1 MQTTRTVLVSVL
13 IVVGA
18 AACGSDEQSADTTST
33 AVSTTTTSSI
43 VVETTTTT
51 SAPASTVAETTTTA
65 APTTTVAP
73 TTVATTPPT
82 TVAPGASLKLGPS
95 SLGSAEFGTDP
106 EAVITYVASLL
117 GPPTADSGW
126 TDAITGGFGVCPGN
140 EVRGVA
146 WNDLVLLFSDN
157 TDVASGRRHF
167 FSYTLGPAFEADVN
181 PFGLTTDA
189 GIGIGST
196 VAALRGT
203 YPAALISP
211 ADDIGSASFLIF
223 AGLTGALSS
232 DADDGQI
239 TVVRGGTGCG
249 E

>member
-1 MQTTRTVLVSVL
+1 MKATRTVLTSVL
-13 IVVGA
+13 IVVGLVG
-18 AACGSDEQSADTTST
+18 CGSDEQSTDTTTT
-33 AVSTTTTSSI
+33 AVSTTTSSTI
-43 VVETTTTT
+43 AVT
-51 SAPASTVAETTTTA
+51 PTTA
-65 APTTTVAP
+65 APTTTVAETTTTVAATTTVAP
-73 TTVATTPPT
+73 TTVVTAPPT
-82 TVAPGASLKLGPS
+82 TVAPGASLELGAS
-95 SLGSAEFGTDP
+95 SLGAAEFGTDP
-106 EAVITYVASLL
+106 EAVITYVASVL

-196 VAALRGT
+196 VANLRGT
-203 YPAALISP
+203 YPAALINP
-211 ADDIGSASFLIF
+211 ADDVGSASFLIF
-223 AGLTGALSS
+223 AGLSGALSS

>member
-1 MQTTRTVLVSVL
+1 MKSTRTVLVSVL
-13 IVVGA
+13 IVVGT
-18 AACGSDEQSADTTST
+18 AACGSDEQSADTTTT
-33 AVSTTTTSSI
+33 AVSTTTSST
-43 VVETTTTT
+43 VAATTTTT
-51 SAPASTVAETTTTA
+51 SAPIATVVQPTSTD

-73 TTVATTPPT
+73 TTVVTAPPT
-82 TVAPGASLKLGPS
+82 TVAPGASLKLGAS
-95 SLGSAEFGTDP
+95 SLGAAEFGTDP
-106 EAVITYVASLL
+106 EAVITYVASVL

-196 VAALRGT
+196 VANLRGT

-211 ADDIGSASFLIF
+211 ADDVGSASFLIF
-223 AGLTGALSS
+223 AGLSGALSS

>member
-1 MQTTRTVLVSVL
+1 MKPTRTVLTSVL
-13 IVVGA
+13 IVVGLVG
-18 AACGSDEQSADTTST
+18 CGSDEQSADTTTT
-33 AVSTTTTSSI
+33 AVSTTTSSTI
-43 VVETTTTT
+43 AVTTTTT
-51 SAPASTVAETTTTA
+51 TAPTTTVAETTTTVA
-65 APTTTVAP
+65 ATTTVAP
-73 TTVATTPPT
+73 TTVVTAPPT
-82 TVAPGASLKLGPS
+82 TVAPGAPLKLGAA
-95 SLGSAEFGTDP
+95 SLGAAEFGTDP

-196 VAALRGT
+196 VANLRGT
-203 YPAALISP
+203 YPAALINP
-211 ADDIGSASFLIF
+211 ADDVGSASFLIF
-223 AGLTGALSS
+223 AGLSGALSS